1 MVDAKKERLKK
12 QIGSRIV
19 ELREAQN
26 LSQNGLANR
35 LEIDRQAMYR
45 YEAGGTDPQISTLFK
60 IAEALGVT
68 LSDFF
73 NFDKKID
80 FEEN

>member
-1 MVDAKKERLKK
+1 MTDAKKERLKK
-12 QIGSRIV
+12 QIGKRIV

-26 LSQNGLANR
+26 LSQKNLADR

-45 YEAGGTDPQISTLFK
+45 YEVGGADPQISTLLK
-60 IAEALGVT
+60 ITEALGVT

-73 NFDKKID
+73 DFGKKIF
-80 FEEN
+80 FEGK